1 MKRITAI
8 LAVVA
13 LFIIS
18 ARGQGFLNLN
28 FESAQNLP
36 GSLTNNSAY
45 VAVTNAMP
53 HWTVYSGPADEG
65 DVLSDIY
72 YVSNYLSGSQSPV
85 ELEGGT
91 LALSGNYSVE
101 LFGDC
106 AIGQTATV
114 PDDAASLEFEAGG
127 AGGESGLGSG
137 GVSVGG
143 GSLSVTLGTDTL
155 LLSAVSEGPDY
166 TVYGANIPSDLDGLS
181 EALIFSCQ
189 GSGSG
194 QVVLDN
200 IEFLPIPEPSECA
213 LMGVGAVALLVR
225 RRRC

>member
-1 MKRITAI
+1 MKRTTAI

-45 VAVTNAMP
+45 VAVTNALP
-53 HWTVYSGPADEG
+53 DWTVYSGPAEEG

-72 YVSNYLSGSQSPV
+72 YVNNYLSGSQSPV

-114 PDDAASLEFEAGG
+114 PDDAASLQFEAGG
-127 AGGESGLGSG
+127 VAAGGTFAASG
-137 GVSVGG
+137 
-143 GSLSVTLGTDTL
+143 LSVTLGADTL
-155 LLSAVSEGPDY
+155 SCSAISEGPDY
-166 TVYGANIPSDLDGLS
+166 YIYGANIPSDLDGLS

-189 GSGSG
+189 GVGSG